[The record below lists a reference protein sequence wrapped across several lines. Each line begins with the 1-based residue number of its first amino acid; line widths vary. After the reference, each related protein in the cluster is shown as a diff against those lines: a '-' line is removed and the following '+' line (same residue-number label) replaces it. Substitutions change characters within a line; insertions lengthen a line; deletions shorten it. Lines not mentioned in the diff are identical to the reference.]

1 MNSMPVWAAV
11 LAALLLIALLERT
24 LAQLFEKVADGV
36 RALLGPARA
45 PERGLADVVGGVAG
59 TISGHASEI
68 VKRYQLDAGKLIGGV
83 LLTGLFVFAA
93 AIETALMKV
102 ALELVLPF
110 DDTPFALGAWSVSPA
125 VAVAV
130 ALLTIEA
137 VVAMLLLVCVGMT
150 DLFAW
155 DRAWPRSRRLVVAV
169 GCGVVLLALI
179 GIQAGLAWLRL
190 SQPDVSAALGELA
203 ANGVASAYEPPGQL
217 ARVLGSALSA
227 LVPVCATAG
236 ALGVKLLL
244 VALLAG
250 VLALAAVVVRVAQLA
265 LAAVTA
271 VVQFAVRL
279 LQGVL
284 RLFAWPGRTL
294 IDALDALLGAARRP
308 REARR

>member
-11 LAALLLIALLERT
+11 LAALLLFALLERT
-24 LAQLFEKVADGV
+24 LAQLVEKVADGV

-45 PERGLADVVGGVAG
+45 PERGLADIVGGVAG
-59 TISGHASEI
+59 AISGHASEI
-68 VKRYQLDAGKLIGGV
+68 VRRYQLDAGKLIGGV
-83 LLTGLFVFAA
+83 LLAGLFVFAA

-110 DDTPFALGAWSVSPA
+110 DDTPFTLGRWSVSPA

-137 VVAMLLLVCVGMT
+137 VVAMLLLECVGMT

-155 DRAWPRSRRLVVAV
+155 DRAWPQGRRRAVAV
-169 GCGVVLLALI
+169 GCALVLLALI
-179 GIQAGLAWLRL
+179 AIQAGLAWLRL

-203 ANGVASAYEPPGQL
+203 ANGVAGAHEPPGKL

-250 VLALAAVVVRVAQLA
+250 VLALGAVVVRVVQLA

-279 LQGVL
+279 VQAVL

-294 IDALDALLGAARRP
+294 IDALDALLGALRRAP
-308 REARR
+308 EVRR